1 MLFKELPQL
10 IKYIEN
16 SKKIFTFD
24 IPTNATIDFSDE
36 LVKELKNSKKL
47 RKISISDYK
56 KSPNLKTPLKQESIF
71 KKLKENKIAY
81 SFNTTDTWYDIEK
94 IYKRNRTKED
104 IIKNYYACMMPCVSL
119 MSTQGISNGGGISIY

>member
-104 IIKNYYACMMPCVSL
+104 IIKNYYACMMPC
-119 MSTQGISNGGGISIY
+119 